1 MTART
6 EQTAELPGIPAGR
19 SAWQTRHQRRH
30 SAAFWIVAAAFCV
43 NLAFSAV
50 PTPLYVIYQQR
61 DHFSTLM
68 ITVVY
73 AVYAV
78 GVIVSLF
85 LGGHVSDWV
94 GRRRVLVPALA
105 VNVASALLFIAFPS
119 LPGLILARVVS
130 GVSIGLTTGTA
141 TAYLAELHAG
151 AGGSPTGRRPQVVAT
166 AANLGGIGVGPLGA
180 GMLAQFAPL
189 PLVVPYVIFGG
200 VLVVLAL
207 LIAFAPETA
216 SLPDPRPAWR
226 PQRAAIPAHARGTF
240 FAAMGA
246 AAAAFAVYGVF
257 NSLMPGFLAG
267 TMHETSYAV
276 AGAVAFS
283 AFAAGAIAQ
292 IALGTASTATT
303 LKVSVPV
310 LLAGLALFTVG
321 MWVPSLPLFV
331 IGGIVT
337 GAGGGLVFR
346 GSLVAAAGTA
356 PPESRAEVLA
366 GFFLGAYVG
375 LSMPVIALGVAT
387 EYVAP
392 RDVMRIVDDGVGY
405 NPAEVE
411 NRPGHLGLVLMCER
425 AYLAGGWCRIEST
438 PGAGTTV
445 EFWIPLG
452 GIPTRPETSG
462 EYVA

>member
-1 MTART
+1 MAART
-6 EQTAELPGIPAGR
+6 EPIAALPGTLAQEPAPR
-19 SAWQTRHQRRH
+19 TRRHRHH

-50 PTPLYVIYQQR
+50 PTPLYVIYQRR

-73 AVYAV
+73 AVYAI

-94 GRRRVLVPALA
+94 GRRRVLVPAPA

-119 LPGLILARVVS
+119 LPGLIIARVVS

-141 TAYLAELHAG
+141 TAYLAELHVG

-180 GMLAQFAPL
+180 GLLAQFVPL

-200 VLVVLAL
+200 VLVLLAL
-207 LIAFAPETA
+207 LIAFAPETG
-216 SLPDPRPAWR
+216 SRPDPRPAWR
-226 PQRAAIPAHARGTF
+226 PQRVAIPAHARGTF

-283 AFAAGAIAQ
+283 AFAAGAVAQ
-292 IALGTASTATT
+292 IALGKASVATT
-303 LKVSVPV
+303 LKVSLPV

-331 IGGIVT
+331 IGGIIT

-375 LSMPVIALGVAT
+375 LSAPVIALGVAT

-392 RDVMRIVDDGVGY
+392 RDVMLVFVVLAAVAIATGVR
-405 NPAEVE
+405 A
-411 NRPGHLGLVLMCER
+411 VLRNDNER
-425 AYLAGGWCRIEST
+425 HG
-438 PGAGTTV
+438 
-445 EFWIPLG
+445 
-452 GIPTRPETSG
+452 
-462 EYVA
+462 

>member
-1 MTART
+1 MTTRT
-6 EQTAELPGIPAGR
+6 DQTAALPGIPAVKRGWEAR
-19 SAWQTRHQRRH
+19 QQRRH
-30 SAAFWIVAAAFCV
+30 SAAFWVVAAAFCV

-119 LPGLILARVVS
+119 LPGLIIARVVS

-141 TAYLAELHAG
+141 TAYLAELHLG

-180 GMLAQFAPL
+180 GLLAQFVRW
-189 PLVVPYVIFGG
+189 PLVMPYVIFGG
-200 VLVVLAL
+200 VLVALAT

-216 SLPDPRPAWR
+216 SRPDPRPAWR
-226 PQRAAIPAHARGTF
+226 PQRVAIPAHARGTF

-283 AFAAGAIAQ
+283 AFAAGAVAQ
-292 IALGTASTATT
+292 IALGTAGTATT

-310 LLAGLALFTVG
+310 LLVGLALFTVG

-375 LSMPVIALGVAT
+375 LSAPVIALGVAT

-392 RDVMRIVDDGVGY
+392 RDVMLVFVVLAAIAIAAGVR
-405 NPAEVE
+405 A
-411 NRPGHLGLVLMCER
+411 VLRHER
-425 AYLAGGWCRIEST
+425 DHR
-438 PGAGTTV
+438 
-445 EFWIPLG
+445 
-452 GIPTRPETSG
+452 
-462 EYVA
+462 

>member
-1 MTART
+1 MTAP
-6 EQTAELPGIPAGR
+6 AERIVAPSGALAGELSR
-19 SAWQTRHQRRH
+19 RTRHQRRH
-30 SAAFWIVAAAFCV
+30 SVAFWLVATAFCV

-50 PTPLYVIYQQR
+50 PTPLYVIYQHR

-73 AVYAV
+73 AVYAI
-78 GVIVSLF
+78 GVIGSLF

-105 VNVASALLFIAFPS
+105 VNVLSAVLFIAFPS
-119 LPGLILARVVS
+119 LGGLIIARVVS

-141 TAYLAELHAG
+141 TAYLAELHLG

-166 AANLGGIGVGPLGA
+166 ASNLGGIGVGPLGA
-180 GMLAQFAPL
+180 GLLAQFVPS
-189 PLVVPYVIFGG
+189 PLVIPYLIFGG
-200 VLVVLAL
+200 VILVLTL
-207 LIAFAPETA
+207 LIAFAPETTTR
-216 SLPDPRPAWR
+216 PDPQPAWR
-226 PQRAAIPAHARGTF
+226 PQRVTIPAHARGAF
-240 FAAMGA
+240 FAATGA
-246 AAAAFAVYGVF
+246 GAAAFAVYGVF

-310 LLAGLALFTVG
+310 LFAGLALFTVG
-321 MWVPSLPLFV
+321 MWLPSLPMFV

-346 GSLVAAAGTA
+346 GSLVAAASTA
-356 PPESRAEVLA
+356 PSESRAEVLA
-366 GFFLGAYVG
+366 GFFLGAYIG
-375 LSMPVIALGVAT
+375 LTVPVIALGLAT
-387 EYVAP
+387 EHVSA
-392 RDVMRIVDDGVGY
+392 RDVMLVFVVLAAIAIAAGVR
-405 NPAEVE
+405 A
-411 NRPGHLGLVLMCER
+411 VLR
-425 AYLAGGWCRIEST
+425 RHGDHR
-438 PGAGTTV
+438 
-445 EFWIPLG
+445 
-452 GIPTRPETSG
+452 
-462 EYVA
+462 

>member
-1 MTART
+1 MTAPT
-6 EQTAELPGIPAGR
+6 GQTTALPGT
-19 SAWQTRHQRRH
+19 SAWEPARRTRRQRHH
-30 SAAFWIVAAAFCV
+30 SVAFWVVAAAFCV

-73 AVYAV
+73 AVYAI
-78 GVIVSLF
+78 GVIGSLF

-105 VNVASALLFIAFPS
+105 VNVLSAVLFIAVPS
-119 LPGLILARVVS
+119 LPGLIIARVVS

-141 TAYLAELHAG
+141 TAYLAELHVG
-151 AGGSPTGRRPQVVAT
+151 AGGSPTGLRPQVVAT
-166 AANLGGIGVGPLGA
+166 ASNLGGIGVGPLAA
-180 GMLAQFAPL
+180 GLLAQFVPL
-189 PLVVPYVIFGG
+189 PLVIPYVIFGG
-200 VLVVLAL
+200 ALVVLAL

-216 SLPDPRPAWR
+216 NRPDPRPAWR
-226 PQRAAIPAHARGTF
+226 PQRVAIPAHARGTF
-240 FAAMGA
+240 FAATGA

-283 AFAAGAIAQ
+283 AFAAGAVAQ
-292 IALGTASTATT
+292 IALGRAGIATT
-303 LKVSVPV
+303 LRVSVPV
-310 LLAGLALFTVG
+310 LFAGLALFTVG
-321 MWVPSLPLFV
+321 MWLPSLPVFV

-346 GSLVAAAGTA
+346 GSLVAAASTA

-366 GFFLGAYVG
+366 GFFLGAYIG
-375 LSMPVIALGVAT
+375 LSAPVIALGVAT
-387 EYVAP
+387 EYVPA
-392 RDVMRIVDDGVGY
+392 RDVMLVFVVLAAIAIAAGARGILRRHR
-405 NPAEVE
+405 PAEAIR
-411 NRPGHLGLVLMCER
+411 N
-425 AYLAGGWCRIEST
+425 
-438 PGAGTTV
+438 
-445 EFWIPLG
+445 
-452 GIPTRPETSG
+452 
-462 EYVA
+462 

>member
-1 MTART
+1 MTAQT
-6 EQTAELPGIPAGR
+6 ETAAALPGFRAGPGARLAR
-19 SAWQTRHQRRH
+19 SRRRH
-30 SAAFWIVAAAFCV
+30 STAFWVVAAAFGV

-50 PTPLYVIYQQR
+50 PTPLYVIYQHR

-73 AVYAV
+73 AVYAL
-78 GVIVSLF
+78 GVIASLF

-105 VNVASALLFIAFPS
+105 FNVLSAVLFIAFPS
-119 LPGLILARVVS
+119 LAGLIVARVVS
-130 GVSIGLTTGTA
+130 GVSVGLTTGTA

-166 AANLGGIGVGPLGA
+166 AANLGGIGIGPLGA
-180 GMLAQFAPL
+180 GLLAQFLPSPL
-189 PLVVPYVIFGG
+189 LVPYLVFGG
-200 VLVVLAL
+200 ALVVLTL
-207 LIAFAPETA
+207 LIAMSPETA
-216 SLPDPRPAWR
+216 ARPDPRPTWR
-226 PQRAAIPAHARGTF
+226 PQRVAIPAHARGTF
-240 FAAMGA
+240 FAATAA

-283 AFAAGAIAQ
+283 AFAAGAVAQ
-292 IALGTASTATT
+292 IALGRAGIATT
-303 LKVSVPV
+303 LKASLPV

-321 MWVPSLPLFV
+321 MWLPSLPVFV

-356 PPESRAEVLA
+356 PAESRAEVLA
-366 GFFLGAYVG
+366 GFFLGAYIG
-375 LSMPVIALGVAT
+375 LSAPVIALGIAT
-387 EYVAP
+387 EYAP
-392 RDVMRIVDDGVGY
+392 ARDVMLVFVVLAAAAIVAGVR
-405 NPAEVE
+405 A
-411 NRPGHLGLVLMCER
+411 VLRNDNER
-425 AYLAGGWCRIEST
+425 QG
-438 PGAGTTV
+438 
-445 EFWIPLG
+445 
-452 GIPTRPETSG
+452 
-462 EYVA
+462 